1 MNGRMVVDDEQR
13 FGQAPSV
20 QRRDWKKWDV
30 IRVWS
35 AVGPAS
41 VSTGAATSLAWRGGA
56 GRDDAMVGLHCAMQL
71 QLGSQEV
78 CVCVCVCVC
87 MCVCVCRCD

>member
-1 MNGRMVVDDEQR
+1 MDDEQR

-56 GRDDAMVGLHCAMQL
+56 GRRGAGRCDGWIALRNATAIGLTRGCACACACA
-71 QLGSQEV
+71 
-78 CVCVCVCVC
+78 CVCVCVY
-87 MCVCVCRCD
+87 VCVSV